1 MGNTNQIK
9 KEFKVYS
16 VEASNSGTP
25 DSYHLVA
32 IPFTEKFSSYEDAE
46 KWVQAEGE
54 KTDYTILEILTKKK

>member
-1 MGNTNQIK
+1 MGNTNPIR

-32 IPFTEKFSSYEDAE
+32 ISNTGKFKSYQEAE
-46 KWVQAEGE
+46 KWIETEGE
-54 KTDYTILEILTKKK
+54 KTDYTILEIFGKK